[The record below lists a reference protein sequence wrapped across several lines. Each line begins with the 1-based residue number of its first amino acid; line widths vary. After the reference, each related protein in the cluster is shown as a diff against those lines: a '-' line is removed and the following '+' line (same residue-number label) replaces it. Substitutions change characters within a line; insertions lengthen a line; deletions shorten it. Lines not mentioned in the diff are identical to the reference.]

1 MHCVLNKKENSKWF
15 QDMKLNSKIA
25 KLKTHLLLFSTQLEF
40 NFYSNKETEHMQ
52 RKNVKFANESSWI
65 SYDLPH

>member
-1 MHCVLNKKENSKWF
+1 
-15 QDMKLNSKIA
+15 MKLNSKIA

-52 RKNVKFANESSWI
+52 RKNVKFANESS
-65 SYDLPH
+65 